1 MADKENQALEYM
13 RQKQW
18 ILASQILDQIL
29 STSFNFK
36 VPREKVISWLMN
48 RTECSL
54 ELGRHE
60 AVAQDGRKLIKIIND
75 TDTTNIGARVRRR
88 LVHSLFKLKLYNE
101 AEQACREWMNS
112 AVAPRINTNPE
123 MFKVLERLRT
133 VLQMANGQKN
143 NQRISQ
149 QRLDEEMLSL
159 DAKLEAWA
167 IGMQSVDKSKK
178 IIPTPVVQKVVVPG
192 ALASP
197 PEAQV
202 SKPTKPEAKNSSSE
216 TSSNNVN
223 NFQKQIEQVG
233 KQNEVPSCSYCALKF
248 SDRAALR
255 AHCSTHEHQTII
267 MSDEGKN
274 TCFNLPLFMLY
285 PFKIVNPLSVIYEY
299 YRVLLQCFYCLF

>member
-1 MADKENQALEYM
+1 MQ
-13 RQKQW
+13 
-18 ILASQILDQIL
+18 ASQILDQIL
-29 STSFNFK
+29 ATSFNFK

-60 AVAQDGRKLIKIIND
+60 IVAQDGRKLIKIIND
-75 TDTTNIGARVRRR
+75 SDTTNIGARVRRR
-88 LVHSLFKLKLYNE
+88 LVHSLFKLKRYNE

-112 AVAPRINTNPE
+112 TVGPHANAE
-123 MFKVLERLRT
+123 MSKVLERLRT

-167 IGMQSVDKSKK
+167 ISMQSVDKSKK
-178 IIPTPVVQKVVVPG
+178 VLPTPLVQKVVVPG

-202 SKPTKPEAKNSSSE
+202 SKPTKPEAKNSPSE
-216 TSSNNVN
+216 TSPNNVN

-233 KQNEVPSCSYCALKF
+233 KQNEAPSCSYCALKF

-267 MSDEGKN
+267 MSDEGKK
-274 TCFNLPLFMLY
+274 TSSIMFLL
-285 PFKIVNPLSVIYEY
+285 LS
-299 YRVLLQCFYCLF
+299 